1 MTLVEGINRR
11 TFPVAGE
18 KLIHIFLAYI
28 ENKHGEPVVV
38 NMSGRKKERN
48 TTILM
53 ISKTT

>member
-1 MTLVEGINRR
+1 MEGINRR

-18 KLIHIFLAYI
+18 QLIHIFLAYI
-28 ENKHGEPVVV
+28 ENNKHGEPVVV

-53 ISKTT
+53 ISNEDF